1 MPNRAKL
8 RTELDRELHDLCQP
22 LTTASCHLELGQM
35 MGDPESMKA
44 AVDGAL
50 IECRRTY
57 DYVQRMRG
65 HIAEL
70 LKDKS

>member
-1 MPNRAKL
+1 MSALAKL

-35 MGDPESMKA
+35 MGDAESLRT

-50 IECRRTY
+50 LECRRTY
-57 DYVQRMRG
+57 DYVRRMRER
-65 HIAEL
+65 IAEL
-70 LKDKS
+70 QER

>member
-1 MPNRAKL
+1 MGSLAQL

-35 MGDPESMKA
+35 MGDTESLRE

-57 DYVQRMRG
+57 DYVRRMREK
-65 HIAEL
+65 IAEI
-70 LKDKS
+70 LKEQS